1 MGLIPNIDVGS
12 ANLTPTINDIYGM
25 VETIARQVIRGVKST
40 NPLEIFSKGTI
51 DRGTIIQDVL
61 VGLAEKYAF
70 DKNAVDQLVANDP
83 ELAIRYYDDWTAGQ
97 YETTVRDDE
106 IRKVVIGSTSK
117 EEIAERIV
125 GSLTESD
132 GHDQFLALKAV
143 LNKFSTDYST
153 PAGKPANTT
162 DLLTLV
168 RNVID
173 SMTFVNSTY
182 SPAGIETRTSI
193 EDIYILMPYN
203 VRNKIDVET
212 LAQVFNLEKA
222 EMISRIIPIDTK
234 DSKVYICDRNAVFH
248 YNRLKE
254 MTSVYNAKARYMNYF
269 YTTDDLYGY
278 SGLFKMTWID
288 ATEIV
293 PAEEQA

>member
-1 MGLIPNIDVGS
+1 MNPNIDVGS
-12 ANLTPTINDIYGM
+12 QNLTPTINDIYGM
-25 VETIARQVIRGVKST
+25 VETIARQVIRGVRST

-143 LNKFSTDYST
+143 LKKFATDNST
-153 PAGKPANTT
+153 PAGRPADTT
-162 DLLTLV
+162 ELLTLV

-173 SMTFVNSTY
+173 AMTFVNNKY

-212 LAQVFNLEKA
+212 LSQVFNLEKA
-222 EMISRIIPIDTK
+222 EMISRIIPIDTT

-288 ATEIV
+288 ATQIV

>member
-1 MGLIPNIDVGS
+1 MLTPNIDTGS
-12 ANLTPTINDIYGM
+12 QNLTPTINDIYGM
-25 VETIARQVIRGVKST
+25 VETIARQVIMGVKST
-40 NPLEIFSKGTI
+40 NPLAVFSKGTI
-51 DRGTIIQDVL
+51 DRGTIVQEVL

-70 DKNAVDQLVANDP
+70 NKNAVDQLVASDP
-83 ELAIRYYDDWTAGQ
+83 DLAIRYYDDWTTGQ

-132 GHDQFLALKAV
+132 GHDQFVALKAV
-143 LNKFSTDYST
+143 LKQFATDHSTS
-153 PAGKPANTT
+153 AGKPANTT
-162 DLLTLV
+162 ELLTLV

-173 SMTFVNSTY
+173 TMTFTNNKY
-182 SPAGIETRTSI
+182 CPAGIETRTAI
-193 EDIYILMPYN
+193 DDIYILMPFN

-222 EMISRIIPIDTK
+222 EMISRIIPIDTT
-234 DSKVYICDRNAVFH
+234 DSKVFIADKNAIFH

-278 SGLFKMTWID
+278 SPLFKMTWID
-288 ATEIV
+288 ATSIV